1 MAADVD
7 SFQALGAAPPC
18 DGGIAAFEPVL
29 LSRHSALLNVLFVKV
44 SQMVAKVVAPM
55 KGIAPTAA
63 AGVIAVIRFLLRG
76 RSMLVL
82 VVAVEVGAT
91 LKRFRIAAGM

>member
-7 SFQALGAAPPC
+7 SLQALCAAPPG

-29 LSRHSALLNVLFVKV
+29 LGRDAALLNVLFVKV
-44 SQMVAKVVAPM
+44 SQVVAKVVAAM
-55 KGIAPTAA
+55 KGIAPPAA
-63 AGVIAVIRFLLRG
+63 AGVIAVIRFLLGGWR
-76 RSMLVL
+76 MLVL
-82 VVAVEVGAT
+82 VVAVEIGAT